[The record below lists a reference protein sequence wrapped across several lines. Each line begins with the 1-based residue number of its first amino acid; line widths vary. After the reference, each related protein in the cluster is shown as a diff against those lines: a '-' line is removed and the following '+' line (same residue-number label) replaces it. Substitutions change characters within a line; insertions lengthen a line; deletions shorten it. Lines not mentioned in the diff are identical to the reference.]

1 MYINTLSFSHN
12 IENFNNILPDS
23 CLYFDIETT
32 GLQKKNAL
40 VYLIGCVFYQGDN
53 VWKLQ
58 QWFADNPDEEQQ
70 ILEMFC
76 QYASS
81 FAGFCHF
88 NGTRFDIPFLE
99 FRCQQYGISS
109 PFSGKYSRDLYT
121 IYRPLKNFLNLPG
134 TKQKDLEAFLQ
145 IARKDTLS
153 GKDTIKL
160 YRDMI
165 KYRDSSYREPLLLH
179 NQEDVQGL
187 VQLECLQAYTELLQ
201 GNFYLI
207 SSKHHS
213 DLLTAQL
220 KPALSFP
227 QPLHFLY
234 REWEIQAAND
244 QITVTV
250 DLSGGFLRNYF
261 KNYKDYFYL
270 PQEDTVIHKSLG
282 SFLAKSLKKQASKDT
297 CYTKFCPDS
306 DFFQNHEQ
314 VETYLRHNLPILFT
328 FND

>member
-1 MYINTLSFSHN
+1 MYINMLTFSHN
-12 IENFNNILPDS
+12 IENFNNILSDS
-23 CLYFDIETT
+23 YLYFDIETT

-40 VYLIGCVFYQGDN
+40 VYLIGCAFYQGDN

-70 ILEMFC
+70 LLEIFC
-76 QYASS
+76 QYASAFS
-81 FAGFCHF
+81 GFCHF

-109 PFSGKYSRDLYT
+109 PFSNKYSRDLYT
-121 IYRPLKNFLNLPG
+121 IYRPLKNFLNLSG
-134 TKQKDLEAFLQ
+134 TKQKDLETFLR
-145 IARKDTLS
+145 ITRKDILS
-153 GKDTIKL
+153 GKDTVKL

-165 KYRDSSYREPLLLH
+165 KYRDFSYRKPLLLH

-187 VQLECLQAYTELLQ
+187 IQLECLQSYTELLQ
-201 GNFYLI
+201 GNFCLI
-207 SSKHHS
+207 SSKCHS
-213 DLLTAQL
+213 DLLTAHL

-250 DLSGGFLRNYF
+250 DLSSGFLRNYF
-261 KNYKDYFYL
+261 KNYKDYVYL
-270 PQEDTVIHKSLG
+270 PQEDTAIHKSVG
-282 SFLAKSLKKQASKDT
+282 GFLDKSLKKQASKDT
-297 CYTKFCPDS
+297 CYTKFYPDS
-306 DFFQNHEQ
+306 IFFQDHEQ
-314 VETYLRHNLPILFT
+314 IETYLRHNLPILFT
-328 FND
+328 LND

>member
-1 MYINTLSFSHN
+1 MYINTLKFSHN
-12 IENFNNILPDS
+12 IENFNNIFPKRF
-23 CLYFDIETT
+23 LYFDIETT

-40 VYLIGCVFYQGDN
+40 VYLIGCAFYQGDN

-58 QWFADNPDEEQQ
+58 QWFANHPDEEQQ

-76 QYASS
+76 QYASAFS
-81 FAGFCHF
+81 GFCHF

-179 NQEDVQGL
+179 NQEDMQGL
-187 VQLECLQAYTELLQ
+187 IQLERLLAYTELLL
-201 GNFYLI
+201 GNFSLTDC
-207 SSKHHS
+207 KCHS
-213 DLLTAQL
+213 NLLTAHL
-220 KPALSFP
+220 KPVLPFP

-234 REWEIQAAND
+234 REWKIETSSN

-250 DLSGGFLRNYF
+250 NLSDGFLRNYF
-261 KNYKDYFYL
+261 ENYKDYFYL
-270 PQEDTVIHKSLG
+270 PQEDTAIHKSLG
-282 SFLAKSLKKQASKDT
+282 SFLDKSLKKQASKDT
-297 CYTKFCPDS
+297 CYTKFCPDNN
-306 DFFQNHEQ
+306 FFQSHEQ
-314 VETYLRHNLPILFT
+314 IETYLRHNLPILFT
-328 FND
+328 FHD

>member
-40 VYLIGCVFYQGDN
+40 VYLIGCAFYQGDN

-81 FAGFCHF
+81 FVGFFHF

>member
-1 MYINTLSFSHN
+1 MYINTLTFSHN
-12 IENFNNILPDS
+12 IENFNNISPKGF
-23 CLYFDIETT
+23 LYFDIETT

-40 VYLIGCVFYQGDN
+40 VYLIGSAFYQGDN
-53 VWKLQ
+53 VWKVQ

-109 PFSGKYSRDLYT
+109 PFSNKYSRDLYT
-121 IYRPLKNFLNLPG
+121 IYRPLKKFLALPG
-134 TKQKDLEAFLQ
+134 MKQKDLEAFLQ
-145 IARKDTLS
+145 IARKYTLS
-153 GKDTIKL
+153 GKDGIKL

-165 KYRDSSYREPLLLH
+165 KYRDPSYRQPLLLH

-201 GNFYLI
+201 GNFCLI
-207 SSKHHS
+207 SCEYHS
-213 DLLTAQL
+213 DLLTAHL
-220 KPALSFP
+220 KPVLPFP

-234 REWEIQAAND
+234 REWDVHAVGNE
-244 QITVTV
+244 ITVAINVSDKT
-250 DLSGGFLRNYF
+250 LRNYF
-261 KNYKDYFYL
+261 ANYKDYFYL
-270 PQEDTVIHKSLG
+270 PKEDTAIHKSLG
-282 SFLAKSLKKQASKDT
+282 NFLDKSLKKQASKDT
-297 CYTKFCPDS
+297 CYTKFYPDN
-306 DFFQNHEQ
+306 DFFQSHEQ